1 MAIEREYKL
10 GASTRRCRTC
20 DRVFGVGEEYY
31 SAVVEPC
38 LPAGRSPAEEERL
51 ERQDYCPA
59 CWKPGGGGGGGAYFS
74 FWKARVP
81 EAVPPSGR
89 GPRLVDF
96 ERLMQLF
103 EHLADAEDAEA
114 RRFRF
119 VLALVL
125 LRKRRLRQIESRRRG
140 GEEEWIL
147 REVGSDRRHTVAC
160 PTLSDVEIGSVTE
173 RLREILDM
181 PPAWQEGEVAR
192 TGGESAAGGSDEA
205 SAGDGA

>member
-1 MAIEREYKL
+1 M
-10 GASTRRCRTC
+10 G
-20 DRVFGVGEEYY
+20 DEYY
-31 SAVVEPC
+31 SAVVE
-38 LPAGRSPAEEERL
+38 SPAEEERL

-59 CWKPGGGGGGGAYFS
+59 CWKPGGGAYFS

-81 EAVPPSGR
+81 EPEPPPGR

-125 LRKRRLRQIESRRRG
+125 MRKRRLRQIESRRRG
-140 GEEEWIL
+140 GEEEWVL
-147 REVGSDRRHTVAC
+147 REVGSDRLHTVAC

-181 PPAWQEGEVAR
+181 PQTWQEGEVA
-192 TGGESAAGGSDEA
+192 GPSPCGESAAGRSDEA

>member
-1 MAIEREYKL
+1 MTLEREYKL

-20 DRVFGVGEEYY
+20 DRVFGVGDEYY
-31 SAVVEPC
+31 SAVVE
-38 LPAGRSPAEEERL
+38 SPAEEERL

-59 CWKPGGGGGGGAYFS
+59 CWKPGSGAYFS

-81 EAVPPSGR
+81 EAEPPSGR
-89 GPRLVDF
+89 GPRLVDL

-103 EHLADAEDAEA
+103 EHLADAEDVEA
-114 RRFRF
+114 QRFRF
-119 VLALVL
+119 VLVLVL
-125 LRKRRLRQIESRRRG
+125 MRKRRLRQVESRRRG
-140 GEEEWIL
+140 GREEWVL
-147 REVGSDRRHTVAC
+147 REVGSDRLHTVAC

-181 PPAWQEGEVAR
+181 PQTWQEGEVAR